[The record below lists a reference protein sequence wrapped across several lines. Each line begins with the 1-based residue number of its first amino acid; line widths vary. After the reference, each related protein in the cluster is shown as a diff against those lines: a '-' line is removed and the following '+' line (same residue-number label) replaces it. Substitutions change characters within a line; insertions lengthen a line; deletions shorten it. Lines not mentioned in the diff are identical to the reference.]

1 MRFFGIDSDR
11 DRRRIQALRADPPGL
26 AGSGARRRVFGAA
39 LEQWDALLRASGEIV
54 PTAAPILLFYA
65 LSQAGRAACAA
76 RIRGQPWTSRG
87 HGLSVG
93 DPSGDLGSTVVR
105 PDGGPSTSFAMFCR
119 ATGSATLSEPTTLG
133 ALWAANPKLETVP
146 GLGDAATR
154 ALDLVLIASGGPT
167 ARALIVGPVA
177 RGLAADENGAQAELA
192 ARLTDYPGA
201 TDGLVVSNASPRS
214 SRDGQPQIEIG
225 WRDPSG
231 TPVDVG
237 QIAPGYGM
245 PNSGDSSA
253 PRSTPPAMFS
263 SRCHF
268 GGRRF
273 WRCPAS
279 PGTTRKP
286 GMRRSYVT
294 SRRLPC
300 PSRRHSILVV
310 SCFPGCFWACFS
322 GHSRCP
328 RGSQPGRSLPSS

>member
-245 PNSGDSSA
+245 PNSGAFLRPALNSAGDVLEPLSLWWATFLALSSIA
-253 PRSTPPAMFS
+253 RYHPEAWNAALVRDKSQAAVPIEEALDI
-263 SRCHF
+263 
-268 GGRRF
+268 GREL
-273 WRCPAS
+273 
-279 PGTTRKP
+279 
-286 GMRRSYVT
+286 
-294 SRRLPC
+294 LPWLLLGLLQR
-300 PSRRHSILVV
+300 P
-310 SCFPGCFWACFS
+310 
-322 GHSRCP
+322 
-328 RGSQPGRSLPSS
+328 